1 MSSDKIAVSNKDLFE
16 QDEPDMSPF
25 ESFWQSHHGPDFNP
39 YDWAQDFNRFDDAKN
54 ESKRAWEHSE
64 SEIKSLQSKLE
75 KALKIGNDLT
85 GFYGNRDNYDYHPP
99 LAQKALI
106 VEKDTELNILND
118 LNPNWKNVRV
128 GGKLAREKQK
138 LLKELE

>member
-1 MSSDKIAVSNKDLFE
+1 MSSDKIAMSDKDLFE

-64 SEIKSLQSKLE
+64 SEIKSLQSKLAA
-75 KALKIGNDLT
+75 ALKIGNE
-85 GFYGNRDNYDYHPP
+85 
-99 LAQKALI
+99 LADENAKRWHKASQ
-106 VEKDTELNILND
+106 DFCND
-118 LNPNWKNVRV
+118 AFRYSGYSKFRHDCI
-128 GGKLAREKQK
+128 EKQK
-138 LLKELE
+138 LLKELEQGNE